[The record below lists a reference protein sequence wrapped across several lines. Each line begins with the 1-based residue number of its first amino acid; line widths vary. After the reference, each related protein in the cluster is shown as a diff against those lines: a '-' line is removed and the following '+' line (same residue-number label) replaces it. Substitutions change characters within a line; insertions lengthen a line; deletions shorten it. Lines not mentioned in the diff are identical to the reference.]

1 QTPVLG
7 LVVRRDEQIAAFRPH
22 DYYEVIAEVEFNGTP
37 AARVNAKWLPSE
49 ACAPFCD
56 TEGRVL
62 SKPLCEHVIKRIQGK
77 PALVDEFTTQRKNQ
91 NAPLPYSLSSLQI
104 DAAKQL
110 KLSAQTVL
118 DLCQSLYEN
127 HQLITYPRSDSRH
140 LPQEHWHEAAN
151 IINTIR
157 HNAQPLAAAA
167 AQTDCTL
174 RSKCWNDKKVDA
186 HHAII
191 PTAKKANNEQLSRHE
206 QAIYQLICRQ
216 YLAQFYPAYIVDQ
229 QNLLLRI
236 DTGVFKASGAIVLQL
251 GWKTLWNKNSD
262 DEAVEQTLPQLGAG
276 DSGTCL
282 HGRLLEKT
290 TQPPEHF
297 TDASLLAAMT
307 GIARFVSDPLLKSIL
322 KETDGIG
329 TEATRAGIIELLFRR
344 EYLTR
349 DKKYILATGKGK
361 ALIAAL
367 PSVASTPD
375 MTAHWERKLSAIA
388 SGELDYT
395 DLIGP
400 LSIELKALI
409 DTAAPVHLP
418 AQEHTAYATA
428 AAKTKKRRPTPA
440 AKKPAS
446 RKRAA
451 KKTNTKRVQR

>member
-1 QTPVLG
+1 
-7 LVVRRDEQIAAFRPH
+7 
-22 DYYEVIAEVEFNGTP
+22 
-37 AARVNAKWLPSE
+37 
-49 ACAPFCD
+49 
-56 TEGRVL
+56 
-62 SKPLCEHVIKRIQGK
+62 
-77 PALVDEFTTQRKNQ
+77 
-91 NAPLPYSLSSLQI
+91 
-104 DAAKQL
+104 
-110 KLSAQTVL
+110 
-118 DLCQSLYEN
+118 
-127 HQLITYPRSDSRH
+127 
-140 LPQEHWHEAAN
+140 
-151 IINTIR
+151 
-157 HNAQPLAAAA
+157 
-167 AQTDCTL
+167 
-174 RSKCWNDKKVDA
+174 
-186 HHAII
+186 
-191 PTAKKANNEQLSRHE
+191 
-206 QAIYQLICRQ
+206 
-216 YLAQFYPAYIVDQ
+216 
-229 QNLLLRI
+229 LRI

-418 AQEHTAYATA
+418 AQEHTAYAA